1 VSVQF
6 DIGQLIDTIRAGI
19 GAVPAALIAMILL
32 GGPTAGWLLYRFVV
46 QPRTIRMRLRGV
58 DRAAMWIC
66 ANCRSVNALR
76 LPRCYRCDALPLEG
90 ELEVIDT
97 QPAGPVRLTP
107 VGPGLDLGG
116 PSPAMG
122 RTRPISHIDR
132 APEIWAEQSDEWE
145 GWNTEEELARDRA
158 ALPDL
163 AAMTEV
169 VEAPGRGRSVPVGPG
184 RPAVARPAVARP
196 RRAIV
201 VGGSRDPDD
210 SPAA

>member
-1 VSVQF
+1 MQF

-19 GAVPAALIAMILL
+19 GAIPPVIMAIVLL
-32 GGPTAGWLLYRFVV
+32 GGPTASWLLYRYVV
-46 QPRTIRMRLRGV
+46 QPRTTRMRLRG
-58 DRAAMWIC
+58 RRPAALWVC

-76 LPRCYRCDALPLEG
+76 LSRCYRCDALPLPG
-90 ELEVIDT
+90 ELEVVDT
-97 QPAGPVRLTP
+97 HPAGPVRLTP

-116 PSPAMG
+116 RGVAAG
-122 RTRPISHIDR
+122 RPRPISKIDR
-132 APEIWAEQSDEWE
+132 APEIWVDQSDEWE
-145 GWNTEEELARDRA
+145 GWNTEEELEQNRA

-169 VEAPGRGRSVPVGPG
+169 PG
-184 RPAVARPAVARP
+184 RPTVSRPAVARP

-201 VGGSRDPDD
+201 AGGSRNPDD

>member
-1 VSVQF
+1 MQF

-19 GAVPAALIAMILL
+19 GAVPPVIMAIILL

-46 QPRTIRMRLRGV
+46 QPRTMRMRLRGL
-58 DRAAMWIC
+58 DPSAMWVC

-76 LPRCYRCDALPLEG
+76 LSRCYRCDALPLEG
-90 ELEVIDT
+90 ELEVVDT
-97 QPAGPVRLTP
+97 HPAGPVRLTP

-116 PSPAMG
+116 HPVAAG
-122 RTRPISHIDR
+122 RPRPISHIDR
-132 APEIWAEQSDEWE
+132 APEIWVEQSDEWV
-145 GWNTEEELARDRA
+145 GWNTEEDLEQDRVA
-158 ALPDL
+158 VPDV

-169 VEAPGRGRSVPVGPG
+169 PG
-184 RPAVARPAVARP
+184 RPAAPRPSVARP

>member
-6 DIGQLIDTIRAGI
+6 DFGQLIDTIRAGI
-19 GAVPAALIAMILL
+19 GAVPPVIVAIVLL

-46 QPRTIRMRLRGV
+46 QPRTMRMRMRGL
-58 DRAAMWIC
+58 DPSAMWVC

-76 LPRCYRCDALPLEG
+76 LSRCYRCDALPVDG
-90 ELEVIDT
+90 ELEVVDT
-97 QPAGPVRLTP
+97 HPAGPIRLTP

-116 PSPAMG
+116 PGRPAG
-122 RTRPISHIDR
+122 RPRPISRIER
-132 APEIWAEQSDEWE
+132 APEIWVEQSDEWE
-145 GWNTEEELARDRA
+145 GWNTEEELEQDRA

-169 VEAPGRGRSVPVGPG
+169 PG
-184 RPAVARPAVARP
+184 RPTVSRPAVARP

-201 VGGSRDPDD
+201 AGGSRDPDD

>member
-1 VSVQF
+1 MQF
-6 DIGQLIDTIRAGI
+6 EIGQLIETIRAGV
-19 GAVPAALIAMILL
+19 GAVPPVIVAIVLL

-46 QPRTIRMRLRGV
+46 QPRTMRMRMRGL
-58 DRAAMWIC
+58 DPSAMWAC

-76 LPRCYRCDALPLEG
+76 LSRCYRCDALPLEG
-90 ELEVIDT
+90 ELEVVDT
-97 QPAGPVRLTP
+97 HPAGPIRLAP

-116 PSPAMG
+116 PGPPAG
-122 RTRPISHIDR
+122 RSRPISHIER

-145 GWNTEEELARDRA
+145 GWNTEEELEQDRA
-158 ALPDL
+158 VLPDL

-169 VEAPGRGRSVPVGPG
+169 PG
-184 RPAVARPAVARP
+184 RPSVTRPAVARP

>member
-6 DIGQLIDTIRAGI
+6 DFGQLIDTIRAGI
-19 GAVPAALIAMILL
+19 GAIPPVIVAIVLL

-46 QPRTIRMRLRGV
+46 QPRTMRMRMRGL
-58 DRAAMWIC
+58 DPSAMWVC

-76 LPRCYRCDALPLEG
+76 LSRCYRCDALQVDG
-90 ELEVIDT
+90 ELEVVDT
-97 QPAGPVRLTP
+97 HPAGPIRLTP

-116 PSPAMG
+116 PGRPAG
-122 RTRPISHIDR
+122 RPRPISHIER
-132 APEIWAEQSDEWE
+132 APEIWVEQSDEWE
-145 GWNTEEELARDRA
+145 GWNTEEELEQDRA

-169 VEAPGRGRSVPVGPG
+169 PG
-184 RPAVARPAVARP
+184 RPTVSRPAVARP

-201 VGGSRDPDD
+201 AGGSRDPDD

>member
-1 VSVQF
+1 MQV

-19 GAVPAALIAMILL
+19 GAIPPVIMAIILL
-32 GGPTAGWLLYRFVV
+32 GGPTASWLLYRFVV
-46 QPRTIRMRLRGV
+46 QPRTMRMRM
-58 DRAAMWIC
+58 RALDPSAMWVC

-76 LPRCYRCDALPLEG
+76 LSRCYRGDARPVKG
-90 ELEVIDT
+90 ELEVVET
-97 QPAGPVRLTP
+97 HPAGPVRLTP

-116 PSPAMG
+116 LGVAAG
-122 RTRPISHIDR
+122 RPRPISHIDR
-132 APEIWAEQSDEWE
+132 AQEIWVEQSDEWE
-145 GWNTEEELARDRA
+145 GWNTERELERDRA

-169 VEAPGRGRSVPVGPG
+169 PG
-184 RPAVARPAVARP
+184 RPAVPRPAVARP

-201 VGGSRDPDD
+201 AGGSRDPDD

>member
-1 VSVQF
+1 VQF
-6 DIGQLIDTIRAGI
+6 EIGQVIEIIRAGI
-19 GAVPAALIAMILL
+19 AAIPPVLVAIVLL
-32 GGPTAGWLLYRFVV
+32 GGPTAGWLLYRYVV
-46 QPRTIRMRLRGV
+46 QPRTRHMRGI
-58 DRAAMWIC
+58 DPSAMWVC

-76 LPRCYRCDALPLEG
+76 LPRCYRCDALPVEE

-97 QPAGPVRLTP
+97 HPSGPVRLTP

-116 PSPAMG
+116 PGPSVG
-122 RTRPISHIDR
+122 RPRPISQIER
-132 APEIWAEQSDEWE
+132 APEIWVEQSDEWA
-145 GWNTEEELARDRA
+145 GWNTEEELEQDRV

-169 VEAPGRGRSVPVGPG
+169 PGRAP
-184 RPAVARPAVARP
+184 VARPAVARP

-201 VGGSRDPDD
+201 AGGSRDPDD